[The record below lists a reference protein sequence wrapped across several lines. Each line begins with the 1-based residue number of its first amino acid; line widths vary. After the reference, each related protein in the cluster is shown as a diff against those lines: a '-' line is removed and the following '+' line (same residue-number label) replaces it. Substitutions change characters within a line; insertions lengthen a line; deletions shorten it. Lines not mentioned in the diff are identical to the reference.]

1 MVCAH
6 FGICGGCRV
15 YEHYDFAT
23 QARQV
28 TDLLTEGKSRE
39 ITPLLF
45 TSPQQGFRARS
56 DFRFCTYEGFYFATN
71 AFGKNERTKIT
82 HCPILLEPIQI
93 LMKHIR
99 EIFASLTDSH
109 PLRHKLYGC
118 SFLSTYQACIIT
130 LIYHKPLESHSAD
143 LLSALRD
150 RLTEILQA
158 HYPGFELILIRRSQG
173 EKVVFSTQRNS
184 HIPSDCIMDNFSTY
198 LDTAHRDS
206 LRQSG
211 IDLNKCTIF
220 KKESL
225 FSQPNPFIN
234 AQMLCFLLTTLPQIL
249 PNIAQSDLLEL
260 YCGSGNFTIP
270 LSQLFRRVFATE
282 VVKDSIH
289 TLQETIAHHSI
300 TNITLARLNAQESIS
315 ALLAQRKFFRLK
327 DVDLESF
334 CFGAILIDPPRSGVG
349 DKAMLEFIAR
359 FPLIVYISCAPQ
371 TLHSDL
377 RVLCRTH
384 RIHTLALFEQFP
396 YTHHIESIC
405 ILTRVSA

>member
-6 FGICGGCRV
+6 FGICGGCRA
-15 YEHYDFAT
+15 YEHYDFAA

-28 TDLLTEGKSRE
+28 AEMLLTHDKNKSHE

-45 TSPQQGFRARS
+45 TSPQQGFRARA

-93 LMKHIR
+93 LIHHIR
-99 EIFASLTDSH
+99 EIFAPLADSH

-118 SFLSTYQACIIT
+118 SFLSTYQTCIIT
-130 LIYHKPLESHSAD
+130 LIYHKRLESHSAD
-143 LLSALRD
+143 SLSILRD

-158 HYPGFELILIRRSQG
+158 HYLGFEIILIRRAKG
-173 EKVVFSTQRNS
+173 EKVVYGTSQNS

-198 LDTAHRDS
+198 LDAARRDS
-206 LRQSG
+206 LQASG
-211 IDLNKCTIF
+211 IDLHKCTIF

-234 AQMLCFLLTTLPQIL
+234 AKMLDFLLTTLPRLI

-260 YCGSGNFTIP
+260 YCGSGNFTIV
-270 LSQLFRRVFATE
+270 LSQIFRRVFATE

-289 TLQETIAHHSI
+289 TLQSTLAHHVI
-300 TNITLARLNAQESIS
+300 TNITLARLNAEESIS
-315 ALLAQRKFFRLK
+315 ALLAQREFFRLK
-327 DVDLESF
+327 NVDLNSF
-334 CFGAILIDPPRSGVG
+334 RFGAILIDPPRSGVG
-349 DKAMLEFIAR
+349 DEAMLEFIAR

-371 TLHSDL
+371 TLHNDL
-377 RVLCRTH
+377 KVLRRTH

-405 ILTRVSA
+405 ILTR